1 MKTDN
6 SISPELKMKLKN
18 GDPEIHIFVKALVS
32 ENLNLQKQVFKA
44 EAKNVSFNN
53 RISVLE
59 NELKEIQPFREM
71 PKERRNELMK
81 ELEENLEIPKFDLSK
96 LSPDEV
102 IQLSNILKK
111 LGRSLLDSK

>member
-1 MKTDN
+1 
-6 SISPELKMKLKN
+6 
-18 GDPEIHIFVKALVS
+18 
-32 ENLNLQKQVFKA
+32 
-44 EAKNVSFNN
+44 
-53 RISVLE
+53 
-59 NELKEIQPFREM
+59 
-71 PKERRNELMK
+71 MK